1 MAVPPPPAP
10 AIDPYSLLRP
20 HTLPSPPL
28 AAKRPLPV
36 PPPEKNKKPAVIRR
50 RSSLKFLPMPV
61 TWDEKIPAGTH
72 LSPPN
77 TPPALT
83 PAPRGNKLQKKP
95 PGNHVFFLEDVARI
109 PLTPESHISHEAG
122 EGGYTY
128 QGEGYKKARVEGG
141 RKEGKG
147 VKKKRSFGL
156 CGPCGPRP
164 MMGEHEREY
173 QYLEDGQGQGQGGM
187 AGVVPASGVAG
198 VKEDPSRPLPSPP
211 SSKTKY
217 PSTPM
222 PLSPIS
228 NASSSSSYQHDEP
241 PSPAVS
247 EAWKHTSYF
256 PEYTPILPV
265 LKAEAEAKA
274 AKEAEEKAAKEAE
287 EKAAAAPPAPPIP
300 PPPLPPPPPPPVI
313 PPPPP
318 EIPFASYPSPY
329 PYPYPYAPYTATPA
343 ENGPPMLPP
352 WTAWQGEG
360 GQKAEWTSAQR
371 YYPAGG
377 WNTEGN
383 GGWHSWAGGYGGYGA

>member
-20 HTLPSPPL
+20 TPL
-28 AAKRPLPV
+28 AAKRPLPA
-36 PPPEKNKKPAVIRR
+36 PPPVSHEEKKKPAVIRR

-61 TWDEKIPAGTH
+61 TWDEKIPAATH

-77 TPPALT
+77 TPPA
-83 PAPRGNKLQKKP
+83 PAPRQNKLQKKP
-95 PGNHVFFLEDVARI
+95 PGNHVFFLEDVSRI
-109 PLTPESHISHEAG
+109 PLTPEGHGHEA
-122 EGGYTY
+122 GGYTY

-141 RKEGKG
+141 RKEGRG

-173 QYLEDGQGQGQGGM
+173 HYLEDGQGQGGM
-187 AGVVPASGVAG
+187 ADVVPASGVSG

-217 PSTPM
+217 PTTPM

-241 PSPAVS
+241 PSPVVS

-256 PEYTPILPV
+256 PEYTPLLPV

-274 AKEAEEKAAKEAE
+274 AKEAEEKAAT
-287 EKAAAAPPAPPIP
+287 APPAPPIP
-300 PPPLPPPPPPPVI
+300 PPPLPPPPVI

-318 EIPFASYPSPY
+318 EIPFASYPY
-329 PYPYPYAPYTATPA
+329 PYPYPPYAAPPA

-383 GGWHSWAGGYGGYGA
+383 GGWHSWAGGYGGHGA